1 MAFRIR
7 RVDYFYSTVQDQPG
21 EAYKLLSQ
29 LAESGINLLAFNAV
43 PVGPMRSQFTLFPEE
58 TQRLREAARK
68 ANLALDGP
76 HPALLVQGGESLS
89 ELAEVHQ
96 KLYQAGVNVYASSGV
111 TDGRGTYG
119 YVVYVRPEQ
128 YERAASALGL

>member
-1 MAFRIR
+1 
-7 RVDYFYSTVQDQPG
+7 
-21 EAYKLLSQ
+21 
-29 LAESGINLLAFNAV
+29 
-43 PVGPMRSQFTLFPEE
+43 
-58 TQRLREAARK
+58 
-68 ANLALDGP
+68 
-76 HPALLVQGGESLS
+76 LVQGGESLS